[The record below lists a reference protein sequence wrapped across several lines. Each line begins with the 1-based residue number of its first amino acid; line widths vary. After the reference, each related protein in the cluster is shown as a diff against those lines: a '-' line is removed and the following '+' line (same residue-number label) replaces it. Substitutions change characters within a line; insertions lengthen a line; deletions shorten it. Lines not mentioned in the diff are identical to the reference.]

1 MGVFLVNDAAFT
13 DAHLKGLVTYRVPS
27 AGMFLWCKLCA
38 TPPAVEGLIE
48 AMRSHGVCVLP
59 GAFASVDK
67 ASPSS
72 HVRLSFVIDEEH
84 YEAASFR
91 LADMLGGLAA
101 SGGRPAS
108 GELALPEAKRQKSGG
123 DE

>member
-1 MGVFLVNDAAFT
+1 MQADFILS
-13 DAHLKGLVTYRVPS
+13 HPIPS
-27 AGMFLWCKLCA
+27 SYLILSYPIPSYPILSHPIPSYPMPCHRIPCQPNHPIP
-38 TPPAVEGLIE
+38 TPPTRPIQ
-48 AMRSHGVCVLP
+48 
-59 GAFASVDK
+59 